1 MKGLLEKFCNDKDR
15 TNGLLLVDLPTGFG
29 KTYTVAEY
37 IADNYDKIDGKIIF
51 VTQLKKNFPEADLR
65 KCFKERGKEHILDE
79 QMLIIENNVDNLC
92 KNFGA
97 VKEEL
102 KKYNICD
109 RALLWK
115 IEREITILN
124 SDDLDEN
131 SLFLKQQAREDL
143 QENSEREFRNKV
155 SAYLMRK
162 ADGKERTKKERRDLV
177 RSDPAYSWIAKLYP
191 TVRAFDKQILIM
203 SLDKFL
209 LRFSTIVEPPF
220 IIPES
225 AEFLKNGVVFIDEF
239 DTSKDV
245 VLNRIIEDGLS
256 NYIAVLELFRLI
268 ETRLN
273 SDTKF
278 TKKLLEQSERNLN
291 KENWLSPA
299 EIIDNFKERANEIAK
314 QYNLQFLHKLDDN
327 RNSKVS
333 FLFQDY
339 QTHTIVNAQKSRL
352 IVKGDEDGQINKINV
367 IRNEE
372 INEEDDPLNRLINE
386 INGYLKYFQTGIG
399 FIAENYVDKKYENK
413 EDVYNITYESAIRTA
428 LSEFGIEGRN
438 QNYLTNNILCAFRR
452 KNRAGWQKAEDVVDF
467 STYNTGFRYCNLVD
481 SDFFDTQSRFNYVA
495 FNDSPEK
502 FLVRL
507 MDKVKVVGVSATAT
521 IESAL
526 VNYDIKYLSKRW
538 GKQIS
543 YPDDDDKIRIKER
556 FDELTKY
563 YYRVNIHC
571 KPLGDDA
578 ELSEKVRLIFE
589 QACPSATPL
598 YKRTRLICFT
608 QCVEQFF
615 SHGEIKAFLYF
626 SNAKLNEFDDDGKS
640 QYVTIFKEIR
650 KLYCDNARLHFL
662 TGSLEIFEKHK
673 SDMFESLKK
682 GEKVFAVTTY
692 ASMGA
697 GQNIHYEFPKV
708 DFDEIVR
715 INDTDYNNDKKDFD
729 AIYLEQPSN
738 VLINF
743 YNGFDCDESFIK
755 YIFQIKFLLE
765 AGDLKAFEANKRIR
779 EAFAVQFG
787 WNSAKSGHP
796 KNSRHFCLAYA
807 KVILQAIG
815 RICRTPN
822 KSRNI
827 YIFYQS
833 GLEDKIVPV
842 LDYFDGKLLNPEFRA
857 FLDCCRKIGSEITV
871 TPSEEVLKIFAES
884 VMEKSKKRI
893 DGLREDWQLNN
904 IRNWEAI
911 RDYVLKHPTLN
922 NLEGVPFP
930 ELYIELPEEDN
941 CYYQRENEYKL
952 TEVSFRKVA
961 GYNSVD
967 EEEVMLPDILKI
979 PGVKEYF
986 LEEGYAVEFKKARF
1000 MLAYNVLKQIYQG
1013 ALGEVAGRFILDRK
1027 LLRGM
1032 DLQFKDMPE
1041 QLYEKFDNMIA
1052 NRFYIDFKLWAGTSD
1067 PSYELQLKKIRSK
1080 LRASNP
1086 KKILYVNI
1094 LKPYNISVRPYLEA
1108 LSEPILTIPYLYD
1121 VQNKA
1126 WNVEGLKK
1134 LYQVVLENTL

>member
-29 KTYTVAEY
+29 KTYTVAQY
-37 IADNYDKIDGKIIF
+37 IAENYDKIDGKIIF
-51 VTQLKKNFPEADLR
+51 VTQLKKNFPEDDLR
-65 KCFKERGKEHILDE
+65 KCFKALGKEDVLDE

-92 KNFGA
+92 KNFGK

-109 RALLWK
+109 KALLWR

-124 SDDLDEN
+124 KEDLGEDA
-131 SLFLKQQAREDL
+131 LFLKQQAREDL
-143 QENSEREFRNKV
+143 QENSERELRNKV
-155 SAYLMRK
+155 TAYLLRK
-162 ADGKERTKKERRDLV
+162 EDGKERTKKERRDLV
-177 RSDPAYSWIAKLYP
+177 MSDPAYSWIAKLYP
-191 TVRAFDKQILIM
+191 TVHAFDKQILIM

-225 AEFLKNGVVFIDEF
+225 TEFLKNGVVFIDEF
-239 DTSKDV
+239 DSSKDV

-278 TKKLLEQSERNLN
+278 TRKLLVESQRHSS

-299 EIIDNFKERANEIAK
+299 EIIDNFKDRANEIVNK
-314 QYNLQFLHKLDDN
+314 YNLQFLHKLDDN
-327 RNSKVS
+327 KNSKAS

-339 QTHTIVNAQKSRL
+339 QTHTIVNDEKRRL
-352 IVKGDEDGQINKINV
+352 IVKGDDERQINKINV
-367 IRNEE
+367 IRNEDV
-372 INEEDDPLNRLINE
+372 NEEDDPLNRLINE

-399 FIAENYVDKKYENK
+399 FIAENYVDKKFENK

-452 KNRAGWQKAEDVVDF
+452 KNRAGWQKAEDAVDF
-467 STYNTGFRYCNLVD
+467 STYNTGFRYCNLID

-507 MDKVKVVGVSATAT
+507 MDRVKVVGVSATAT

-526 VNYDIKYLSKRW
+526 VNYDLKYLSKRW
-538 GKQIS
+538 GKNIS
-543 YPDDDDKIRIKER
+543 YPDDEDKKRIKEK
-556 FDELTKY
+556 FNELTKY
-563 YYRVNIHC
+563 YDRVNINC
-571 KPLGDDA
+571 KPLGESVA
-578 ELSEKVRLIFE
+578 LSEKVKEIFE
-589 QACPSATPL
+589 RVCPLTTPN

-615 SHGEIKAFLYF
+615 CNGEIKAFLYF
-626 SNAKLNEFDDDGKS
+626 SNAKLNEFDENGYN
-640 QYVTIFKEIR
+640 QYLTIFNDIR
-650 KLYCDNARLHFL
+650 KLYGNNARLHFL
-662 TGSLEIFEKHK
+662 TGSLETFDKHK
-673 SDMFESLKK
+673 SDMFESLKN

-697 GQNIHYEFPKV
+697 GQNIHYEFPKT
-708 DFDEIVR
+708 DCDEIIRV
-715 INDTDYNNDKKDFD
+715 NDTDYSDDKKDFD

-743 YNGFDCDESFIK
+743 YNGFDCEQSFIK

-765 AGDLKAFEANKRIR
+765 AGDLNAFEANKRIR

-787 WNSAKSGHP
+787 WNANRSGHP

-822 KSRNI
+822 KSKNI

-842 LDYFDGKLLNPEFRA
+842 LDYFDDKLINPEYRA
-857 FLDCCRKIGSEITV
+857 FLECCRNVGSEIAI
-871 TPSEEVLKIFAES
+871 TPREEVLKISAAS

-941 CYYQRENEYKL
+941 CYYQRENEFKL

-979 PGVKEYF
+979 PGVREYF
-986 LEEGYAVEFKKARF
+986 VDEGYAVEFKKARF
-1000 MLAYNVLKQIYQG
+1000 MLAFNVLKQIYQG
-1013 ALGEVAGRFILDRK
+1013 ALGEIVGRFILDRK

-1032 DLQFKDMPE
+1032 DVQFKDMPE

-1052 NRFYIDFKLWAGTSD
+1052 EGFYIDFKLWKGTYD
-1067 PSYELQLKKIRSK
+1067 PSYKVQLKKIRSK
-1080 LRASNP
+1080 LRAANP

-1094 LKPYNISVRPYLEA
+1094 LKPNNMSVKPYMEA
-1108 LSEPILTIPYLYD
+1108 SDDPILSIPYLYD
-1121 VQNKA
+1121 VQNKT

-1134 LYQVVLENTL
+1134 LYQVVLGNT

>member
-1 MKGLLEKFCNDKDR
+1 MKGLLEKFCNDKNR

-29 KTYTVAEY
+29 KTYTVAQY
-37 IADNYDKIDGKIIF
+37 IAENYDKIEGKIIF
-51 VTQLKKNFPEADLR
+51 VTQLKKNFPEDDLR
-65 KCFKERGKEHILDE
+65 KCFKAIGKEHILDE

-92 KNFGA
+92 KNFGT
-97 VKEEL
+97 VKDEL
-102 KKYNICD
+102 IKYNICD

-115 IEREITILN
+115 IEREIAILN
-124 SDDLDEN
+124 KNDLGEDV
-131 SLFLKQQAREDL
+131 LFLKQQAREDL
-143 QENSEREFRNKV
+143 QENSERELRDKV
-155 SAYLMRK
+155 TAYLLRK
-162 ADGKERTKKERRDLV
+162 ADGKERTKKERRELV

-191 TVRAFDKQILIM
+191 TVYTFEKQILIM

-209 LRFSTIVEPPF
+209 LKFSTIVEPPF

-225 AEFLKNGVVFIDEF
+225 SDFLKNGVAFIDEF
-239 DTSKDV
+239 DSSKDV

-278 TKKLLEQSERNLN
+278 TKKLLDESERHLN

-299 EIIDNFKERANEIAK
+299 EIINSFKERANEIVEK
-314 QYNLQFLHKLDDN
+314 YNLQFLHKLDDKN
-327 RNSKVS
+327 NSKAS

-339 QTHTIVNAQKSRL
+339 QTHTIVNAEKSRL
-352 IVKGDEDGQINKINV
+352 IVKSDNEEQINKINIIKAEDV
-367 IRNEE
+367 NEE
-372 INEEDDPLNRLINE
+372 YDPLNRLINE

-438 QNYLTNNILCAFRR
+438 QNYLTSNILCAFRR

-521 IESAL
+521 IESSI
-526 VNYDIKYLSKRW
+526 VNYDLKYLSKRW
-538 GKQIS
+538 GKHIS
-543 YPDDDDKIRIKER
+543 YPDNEDKMRIKER
-556 FDELTKY
+556 FDEITKY
-563 YYRVNIHC
+563 YNRVKINC
-571 KPLGDDA
+571 KPLGDNVV
-578 ELSEKVRLIFE
+578 LNEKVKEIFE
-589 QACPSATPL
+589 RVCPLTAPN

-615 SHGEIKAFLYF
+615 SNGKIKAFLYF
-626 SNAKLNEFDDDGKS
+626 SNAKLNELDENGYN
-640 QYVTIFKEIR
+640 QYITIFNDVR
-650 KLYCDNARLHFL
+650 KLYGDNARLHFL

-673 SDMFESLKK
+673 TDMFECLKK
-682 GEKVFAVTTY
+682 GERAFAVTTY

-697 GQNIHYEFPKV
+697 GQNIHYEFPKI
-708 DFDEIVR
+708 DCDEIVTV
-715 INDTDYNNDKKDFD
+715 NDTDYNNEKKDFD

-743 YNGFDCDESFIK
+743 YNGFDCDKSFIK

-765 AGDLKAFEANKRIR
+765 AGDMKAFEANKRIR

-787 WNSAKSGHP
+787 WNGNRSGHP
-796 KNSRHFCLAYA
+796 KDSRHYCLSYA

-815 RICRTPN
+815 RVCRTPN

-833 GLEDKIVPV
+833 GLEDKIVPI
-842 LDYFDGKLLNPEFRA
+842 LDYFDDKLLNPEFRA
-857 FLDCCRKIGSEITV
+857 FLNCCRKVGSEITV
-871 TPSEEVLKIFAES
+871 SPREEMLKISAEN
-884 VMEKSKKRI
+884 VMAKSKKRI
-893 DGLREDWQLNN
+893 DGLREDWQINN

-911 RDYVLKHPTLN
+911 RDYVLRHPTLDT
-922 NLEGVPFP
+922 LEGELFP
-930 ELYIELPEEDN
+930 ELYIELPKEDS
-941 CYYQRENEYKL
+941 CYYQRKNEFDII
-952 TEVSFRKVA
+952 EVSFQKAV
-961 GYNSVD
+961 GYSPVNED
-967 EEEVMLPDILKI
+967 EVMLPDILKI
-979 PGVKEYF
+979 PGVRDYF
-986 LEEGYAVEFKKARF
+986 VKEGYAVEFKKARF
-1000 MLAYNVLKQIYQG
+1000 MLAYNVLKQVYQG
-1013 ALGEVAGRFILDRK
+1013 ALGEVVGRYILQK
-1027 LLRGM
+1027 ILLNGM
-1032 DLQFKDMPE
+1032 DLPFKEMPE
-1041 QLYEKFDNMIA
+1041 QLYEKFDNMIVDG
-1052 NRFYIDFKLWAGTSD
+1052 FYIDFKLWRGTYD
-1067 PSYELQLKKIRSK
+1067 PSYEVQLKKIRAK
-1080 LRASNP
+1080 LRETNP
-1086 KKILYVNI
+1086 KKVLYVNI
-1094 LKPYNISVRPYLEA
+1094 LKPNNMSVKPYMEA
-1108 LSEPILTIPYLYD
+1108 SVDPILAIPYLYD
-1121 VQNKA
+1121 LQNKA

-1134 LYQVVLENTL
+1134 LYHVVLKDT